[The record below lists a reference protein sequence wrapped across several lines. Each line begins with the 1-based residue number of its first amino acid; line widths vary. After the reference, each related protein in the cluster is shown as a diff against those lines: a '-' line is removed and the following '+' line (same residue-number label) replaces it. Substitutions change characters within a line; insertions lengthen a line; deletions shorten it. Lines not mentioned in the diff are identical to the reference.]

1 MFNYGQGFSY
11 SCGGHTLGS
20 GYGQVET
27 YNYACQQKSPWTLV
41 LVLFIVLVLLG
52 QALCW

>member
-20 GYGQVET
+20 GYGQTQMVS
-27 YNYACQQKSPWTLV
+27 YPSCGRSSWTLV
-41 LVLFIVLVLLG
+41 LVLFIILVLFGLVLG
-52 QALCW
+52 C

>member
-20 GYGQVET
+20 GYGQT
-27 YNYACQQKSPWTLV
+27 QAYYYDSQQRLPWTLI

-52 QALCW
+52 LVLYW